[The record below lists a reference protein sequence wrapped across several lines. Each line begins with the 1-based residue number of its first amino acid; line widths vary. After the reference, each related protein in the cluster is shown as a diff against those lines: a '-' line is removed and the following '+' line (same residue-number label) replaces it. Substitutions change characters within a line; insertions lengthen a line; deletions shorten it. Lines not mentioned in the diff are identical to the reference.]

1 MRTGLLVAVAGLL
14 AAGCASTK
22 PCMTIPAQVELAQD
36 MKDAARESYE
46 TKRAENQRWVTNLDQ
61 STNKVARLQEELD
74 QLMKE
79 AGGAGLDTGEAPKEE
94 VKK

>member
-1 MRTGLLVAVAGLL
+1 
-14 AAGCASTK
+14 
-22 PCMTIPAQVELAQD
+22 
-36 MKDAARESYE
+36 
-46 TKRAENQRWVTNLDQ
+46 VTNLDQ